1 MKYVLIL
8 ALAAVSQAAEF
19 TTGQAARLVIGQR
32 TFTAQESRTAQ
43 EVLGGVSGIAYA
55 NDTLF
60 VVDANRMG
68 IEPTNHRILIY
79 RNVSSAF
86 PKPEAEIQP
95 YAGRCPVC
103 VGVADTVLG
112 QPDFETKDL
121 KPASQ
126 NNMRSPMGIATDG
139 TYLVVADTDHNRVL
153 IWNSIPQTNHAP
165 ASVVLGQP
173 DFASVLPNQGR
184 RDNPTDRSL
193 RAPQGVWIQNGR
205 LFVADTGNNRVL
217 IWNSIPTSNTQPANV
232 VIGQP
237 DFNTFIQTDLT
248 KLEVKPDQKN
258 LYTPVAVTS
267 DGVRMFVA
275 DLGHNR
281 VLIWNT
287 VPTSNAQP
295 ADLVLGQPDFI
306 QGVYNNSTKLCAA
319 AGQNEDGTDYFPE
332 SCLSTMGFPR
342 NVISDGRRLFIADGG
357 NDRILV
363 YNQMPTSNGAT
374 ADAVLGQITP
384 LTNLISDSADPRGIA
399 SSGAVRTPLGLAF
412 DGLNLYATDPFN
424 RRVLVYTLAE
434 RRIPNTGVR
443 NSASREVFAVG
454 ALNFSGEVAENQEVK
469 VTIADKTYSYKV
481 VKDDTFED
489 VIVGVAGSINAG
501 SGDVNVIATPN
512 FSRFAIVLT
521 ARVSGEIGNTISL
534 SVEVAGTTGLVVST
548 SGATLQGG
556 QDAAQIAPGTIV
568 SLFGENLSDTIA
580 AAPPDATTLP
590 WELGGVQVYFDG
602 IRAPLFSVSPTEV
615 RAQIPWEVLDT
626 ESINAYVRT
635 RRADGS
641 VSVSAAVSVP
651 IILQNPGIF
660 AVEGGLDPRPALA
673 FHGSAYATGTVSV
686 DGSIRAGD
694 VATINIEDRQYV
706 YTTVEGDT
714 LESVRD
720 KLIAL
725 INEGDPRV
733 EASPASA
740 FTRIRLRSRQPGP
753 EGNNIQYT
761 ASSREGDQVILTATT
776 PGLCCA
782 NSGPI
787 TPQNPANPGETIVV
801 YGTGLGLVKP
811 EEAKQG
817 QVTGEVY
824 TGPALNDPVEF
835 VSSLAGGKT
844 ANVLSAG
851 MRPGSIGLYEVV
863 LELNSDLPTDP
874 ATQLTIAQDIYV
886 SNIVT
891 FPLINPNPPVV
902 AEQ

>member
-1 MKYVLIL
+1 MKYVLFL
-8 ALAAVSQAAEF
+8 ALAALCQAAEF

-43 EVLGGVSGIAYA
+43 EVLGGVSAVAYA

-68 IEPTNHRILIY
+68 IEPTNHRVLIY

-86 PKPEAEIQP
+86 PTPEAEIQP

-112 QPDFETKDL
+112 QPNFSTKDL
-121 KPASQ
+121 KPAAQ
-126 NNMRSPMGIATDG
+126 NTLRSPMGIATDG
-139 TYLVVADTDHNRVL
+139 TRLVVADTDNNRVL
-153 IWNSIPQTNHAP
+153 IWNTIPQTNQAP

-173 DFASVLPNQGR
+173 DFTSVLPNQGR
-184 RDNPTDRSL
+184 RDNPTERTL

-217 IWNSIPTSNTQPANV
+217 IWNSIPTSNTQPADL

-237 DFNTFIQTDLT
+237 DFTSFIQTDLT

-258 LYTPVAVTS
+258 LYTPVSVSS

-281 VLIWNT
+281 VMVWNT
-287 VPTSNAQP
+287 IPTTNAQA
-295 ADLVLGQPDFI
+295 ADIVLGQPDFTSAT
-306 QGVYNNSTKLCAA
+306 YNNSSKLCAA
-319 AGQNEDGTDYFPE
+319 VSQNEDGTDVFPE

-342 NVISDGRRLFIADGG
+342 AVLSDGRRLFIADGG

-363 YNQMPTSNGAT
+363 YHQMPTTTGAA

-384 LTNLISDSADPRGIA
+384 LVNLISDSADPRGVA

-412 DGLNLYATDPFN
+412 DGTNLYAADPFN

-443 NSASREVFAVG
+443 NAASREVFAVG
-454 ALNFSGEVAENQEVK
+454 ALNFSGEVKAGQEVK
-469 VTIADKTYSYKV
+469 VTIADKTYSYKSV
-481 VKDDTFED
+481 EGDTFQE
-489 VIVGVAGSINAG
+489 VIEGVAGVINAG
-501 SGDVNVIATPN
+501 SGDPNVIATPN
-512 FSRFAIVLT
+512 LSRFALILT
-521 ARVSGEIGNTISL
+521 ARVSGEPGNSISL

-556 QDAAQIAPGTIV
+556 QDAAKIAPGTIV
-568 SLFGENLSDTIA
+568 SLFGENLADTVA
-580 AAPPDATTLP
+580 AAPPDATELP

-615 RAQIPWEVLDT
+615 RAQIPWEVLDS

-660 AVEGGLDPRPALA
+660 GVEGALDPRPALA
-673 FHGSAYATGTVSV
+673 FHGSVYATGTVSV

-694 VATINIEDRQYV
+694 VATITIEDRRYQ
-706 YTTVEGDT
+706 YTTVADDT
-714 LESVRD
+714 LVSVRD

-725 INEGDPRV
+725 INESDPRV
-733 EASPASA
+733 EASAASA

-753 EGNNIQYT
+753 EGNGIQYT
-761 ASSREGDQVILTATT
+761 ASSREGDQVILTPTT

-801 YGTGLGLVKP
+801 YATGLGLVKP

-817 QVTGEVY
+817 QVTGGIY
-824 TGPALNDPVEF
+824 TGPELNDPVEF

-851 MRPGSIGLYEVV
+851 MRPGSIGLYEVI

-891 FPLINPNPPVV
+891 FPLVNPNPP
-902 AEQ
+902 ATTSP